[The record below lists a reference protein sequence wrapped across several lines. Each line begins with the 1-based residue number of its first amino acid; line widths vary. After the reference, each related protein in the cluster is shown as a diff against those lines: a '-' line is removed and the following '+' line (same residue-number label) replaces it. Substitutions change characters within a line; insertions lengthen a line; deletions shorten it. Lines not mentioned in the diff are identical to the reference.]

1 MNIIRKDQRGMSA
14 VEFALMAPVLFILLF
29 GALDMAHTLYMTSV
43 LQGSLQKA
51 GRDASLEDGTE
62 TVRQA
67 EIDNA
72 VRSQI
77 LKLANNA
84 TVSLVHRNYKSLTQA
99 QQATP
104 EPFTD
109 TNGNGICDA
118 GEPFQDSNNNLVRD
132 LDGADEGQ
140 GGAKDVVVYT
150 AKVSYARLFPMFTLI
165 GMPATVNLTATT
177 VLANQPYGEQSQQGA
192 PTVRN
197 CP

>member
-1 MNIIRKDQRGMSA
+1 MSV

-29 GALDMAHTLYMTSV
+29 GAMDMAHTLYMTSV

-62 TVRQA
+62 TARQA
-67 EIDNA
+67 EIDDA

-104 EPFTD
+104 ETFTD
-109 TNGNGICDA
+109 TNGNGVCDA

-150 AKVSYARLFPMFTLI
+150 AKVSYARLFPMFKLI

-177 VLANQPYGEQSQQGA
+177 VLANQPYGEQSQQGT